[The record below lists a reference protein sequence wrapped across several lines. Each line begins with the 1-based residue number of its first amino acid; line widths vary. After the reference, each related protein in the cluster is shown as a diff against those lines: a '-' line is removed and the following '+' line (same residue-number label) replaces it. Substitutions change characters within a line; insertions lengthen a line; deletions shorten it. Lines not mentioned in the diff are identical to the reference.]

1 MIHYTADKMC
11 SVLKVS
17 SSGFYKWLTK
27 KNSSRQEKSKKIIQ
41 LIQDEFEKS
50 NQIYG
55 SPRIAKKLKEK
66 NHNVSRSYIARIM
79 KRLNIRSKTR
89 KKFKVTTDSKHS
101 YQIAPNLL
109 NRDFTATDMSQKWVS
124 DLTYI
129 RTKAG
134 WLYLTTV
141 IDLADRKVIGWAFSK
156 SMTAKETSVKALK
169 MAIKCR
175 GVKPGLIFHS
185 DRGVQYACDE
195 FKKVINKNEIIQ
207 SMSRKGNCWDNSVA
221 ESFFK
226 TLKTELVYHYKF
238 ENREIAKMKIF
249 EYIEGFYNNRR
260 IHSAI
265 GDLTPNQMEKYLN
278 QNRKIA
284 A

>member
-1 MIHYTADKMC
+1 MNQYGADKMC
-11 SVLKVS
+11 AVLKVS

-27 KNSSRQEKSKKIIQ
+27 KSSLLEAKSKKLIQ

-89 KKFKVTTDSKHS
+89 KKFKVTTDSSHS

-109 NRDFTATDMSQKWVS
+109 NRDFTATDVSQKWVS

-195 FKKVINKNEIIQ
+195 FKKIINKNEIHQ

-238 ENREIAKMKIF
+238 ENREIAKLKIF
-249 EYIEGFYNNRR
+249 EYIEGFYNDKR

-265 GDLTPNQMEKYLN
+265 GDLTPNLMEKYLN
-278 QNRKIA
+278 QNRRMVA
-284 A
+284 

>member
-1 MIHYTADKMC
+1 MNHYGADKMC

-27 KNSSRQEKSKKIIQ
+27 KSSPREEKSKKLIQ

-50 NQIYG
+50 DQIYG

-89 KKFKVTTDSKHS
+89 KKFKVTTDSSHS
-101 YQIAPNLL
+101 YQIAL
-109 NRDFTATDMSQKWVS
+109 NRDFTATDVSEKWVS

-195 FKKVINKNEIIQ
+195 FKKVINKNEIRQ

-238 ENREIAKMKIF
+238 ENREIAKLKIF
-249 EYIEGFYNNRR
+249 EYIEGFYNNKR

-278 QNRKIA
+278 QNRKMA

>member
-1 MIHYTADKMC
+1 
-11 SVLKVS
+11 
-17 SSGFYKWLTK
+17 
-27 KNSSRQEKSKKIIQ
+27 
-41 LIQDEFEKS
+41 
-50 NQIYG
+50 
-55 SPRIAKKLKEK
+55 
-66 NHNVSRSYIARIM
+66 M
-79 KRLNIRSKTR
+79 KRLNLRSKTR
-89 KKFKVTTDSKHS
+89 EKFKVTTDSNHS
-101 YQIAPNLL
+101 YQIAPNIL
-109 NRDFTATDMSQKWVS
+109 NRDFTATRISQKWVS

-156 SMTAKETSVKALK
+156 SMTAKETSIKALK

-195 FKKVINKNEIIQ
+195 FKKVINNNKIHQ

-226 TLKTELVYHYKF
+226 TLKTELVYQYKF
-238 ENREIAKMKIF
+238 EDREIAKMKIF
-249 EYIEGFYNNRR
+249 EYIEGFYNSKR

-265 GDLTPNQMEKYLN
+265 GYLTPNQMEEYLN
-278 QNRKIA
+278 QNQKIA

>member
-1 MIHYTADKMC
+1 MNQYAADKMC

-17 SSGFYKWLTK
+17 SSGFYKWMTK
-27 KNSSRQEKSKKIIQ
+27 KNSSGQEKNKKLIQ

-79 KRLNIRSKTR
+79 KRLNLRSKTR
-89 KKFKVTTDSKHS
+89 KKFKVTTDSNHS
-101 YQIAPNLL
+101 YQIAPNIL
-109 NRDFTATDMSQKWVS
+109 NRDFTATRISQKWVS

-156 SMTAKETSVKALK
+156 SMTAKETSIKALK

-195 FKKVINKNEIIQ
+195 FKKVINNNKIHQ

-226 TLKTELVYHYKF
+226 TLKTELVYQYKF
-238 ENREIAKMKIF
+238 EDREIAKMKIF
-249 EYIEGFYNNRR
+249 EYIEGFYNSKR

-265 GDLTPNQMEKYLN
+265 GYLTPNQMEEYLN
-278 QNRKIA
+278 QNQKIA

>member
-1 MIHYTADKMC
+1 MNHYTADKMC

-17 SSGFYKWLTK
+17 SSSFYKWLTK
-27 KNSSRQEKSKKIIQ
+27 KSSPRQEKSKKLIQ
-41 LIQDEFEKS
+41 LIQDEFENS
-50 NQIYG
+50 HQIYG

-66 NHNVSRSYIARIM
+66 NYIVSRSYVARIM

-89 KKFKVTTDSKHS
+89 KKFKVTTDSHHS
-101 YQIAPNLL
+101 YPIAPNLL
-109 NRDFTATDMSQKWVS
+109 NRDFRTTGMSEKWVS

-175 GVKPGLIFHS
+175 GIKPGLIFHS

-195 FKKVINKNEIIQ
+195 FKKVLHQNQIHQ

-226 TLKTELVYHYKF
+226 TLKTELVYHHKF

-249 EYIEGFYNNRR
+249 EYIEGFYHNNR

-265 GDLTPNQMEKYLN
+265 GDLTPNQMEKQLKQN
-278 QNRKIA
+278 QKIA